1 MSDKYKIRE
10 SDMAYFVTLTIVD
23 WVDVFT
29 KKIYKLIII
38 DSLRFCQNKK
48 GLEIYAWCL
57 MTNHLHLI
65 VRATGKQT
73 LSEILRD
80 FKKYTAKTI
89 LAAIEDLPESRKNWM
104 LKRFEYKGKFLKRIE
119 KYKFWQDGN
128 HAECIQNSNFFSQKL
143 NYIHM
148 YPVRE
153 MVVCNPMYYWFS
165 SARNYAGL
173 DYLLNVVL
181 ETPQLK
187 TVH

>member
-10 SDMAYFVTLTIVD
+10 SNKAYFVTLTIVD
-23 WVDVFT
+23 WVDVFS
-29 KKIYKLIII
+29 KKIYRLKIIE
-38 DSLRFCQNKK
+38 SLQYCQEKK

-65 VRATGKQT
+65 VKATGEQT

-80 FKKYTAKTI
+80 FKKFTARTI
-89 LAAIEDLPESRKNWM
+89 LAAIEEITESRKNWM

-128 HAECIQNSNFFSQKL
+128 HAQMIRNSEFFFQKL
-143 NYIHM
+143 NYIHLN
-148 YPVRE
+148 PVRE
-153 MVVCNPMYYWFS
+153 MIVRNPEDYCFS

-173 DYLLNVVL
+173 DSLLDVVI

-187 TVH
+187 TV